1 MKVPLRRKQSV
12 VATLINREYGT
23 PSPFW
28 SSWLILRLSMFCQRR
43 KWDVVAKA
51 KCTGVV
57 DFNYDLQ
64 WIVLAQNSSV
74 PDMPHSQM
82 KRIHSNGTY
91 QVVYQIPN
99 VQRIRDFCIYDLPHP
114 VYSSK
119 TKDYEFRPTIIA
131 LRKPNILTRHDMEKG
146 IEYDTLGLGK
156 VIMKNLSWNCS
167 LDQLILS
174 SSKYKNPENYWT
186 IAFKIFKLHPL
197 SHLASIAISAKAFP
211 ENFRNSSYEDSMI
224 ASLDLVF
231 FYFNYINSIWDF
243 CSSRKSFG
251 YLNKIIYT
259 DDRRQYGQF
268 RHSEIDGS
276 FLLVMTDKSYTLIY
290 SAEDIIKLADNDC
303 NSSADCY
310 PCEIEKAPPILFATA
325 ANMDILSFGGSPWM
339 YIRSVNDGVL
349 EVRDVGN
356 EELIEGGRVCFDE
369 TEVKISPD
377 YLTFHMDDSNR
388 VIHVKNSDLSKQQEE
403 DKKQNCIQSW
413 TTRFGR
419 KVHMKVS
426 LDPSLNRGL
435 TFGLESDLNLFFILE
450 MHREMVGV
458 VLSKVTFYDNNTY
471 EVLLELPLNLHV
483 SGDIEDNRIMME
495 KDIFSIVNKR
505 QNSYTYFVFR
515 LTYDNEENADV
526 ENKNMKSPSRPWSLR
541 RRNSNPERKELVCR
555 SRRVKTFLRQ
565 SSCSDDDDAMTE
577 DEWRP

>member
-211 ENFRNSSYEDSMI
+211 D
-224 ASLDLVF
+224 
-231 FYFNYINSIWDF
+231 
-243 CSSRKSFG
+243 
-251 YLNKIIYT
+251 T

-388 VIHVKNSDLSKQQEE
+388 VIHVKNSDLRILRIVNTDAEPKLQLEFQYSKQQEE

-483 SGDIEDNRIMME
+483 SGDIEDNRILME

-565 SSCSDDDDAMTE
+565 SSCSDDDDATTE